1 MVNIV
6 NDPRYQMARLMREQS
21 SSAPPVALNPARS
34 KASIELGRSAVK
46 LATANPTL
54 REQLDAISKGAPAV
68 ENKNVIESVLTS
80 TPGKFVLNG
89 LNALAMPGRAIVYT
103 AREIADAGDG
113 LDETRFSFGDFTKKV
128 SDPTYGFGTAF
139 NPNTGNK
146 WLDRGIGFAGDV
158 LLDPLTYATFG
169 GGKFAGYAGRLDL
182 AQAVLKTT
190 GDARLANRVQRYGR
204 AAIKDKSILDR
215 VGANRHGIYLL
226 GKRTGLGRAQ
236 QGIRIP
242 GTGAIGYA
250 TDNLFTRIRL
260 GGGKAKR
267 YLEKLVT
274 PEDAFNARIALRNGE
289 LGDDAAAAVIA
300 HLTADAPAR
309 MAQGTTLAQENVNLI
324 SRFQAQEALGLEG
337 YAKDIYKYLENPEM
351 LRDAPANIQSAAEYW
366 RAFFTEKE
374 DAVSALLRD
383 VDPLTEFTGRQN
395 YFPMIH
401 SDDARALMNDPSN
414 PHYANLREIYTRDPL
429 EGGGNFKTRTLREG
443 DTWFGHTLT
452 KNDIEGGIQKLNEI
466 ARRPGTG
473 FTGEFFETDI
483 RKVLPKYIEE
493 FSKEIGV
500 LTRHKHLV
508 DNGFWK
514 RADNVMLGENVVDR
528 EAVSVLKSQVKSVQ
542 QELRDAVRQVG
553 KANADLIDAITAKA
567 KQAQKAYD
575 DFNAKGGALGASE
588 ELAGLGKTIDDA
600 LNNSILLTSDTIDSL
615 GKAIGVSKAKL
626 VEIFGGQ
633 IVNGKVVYDAL
644 DGGDGYVID
653 GLLSHM
659 DTLEQDMFRLRT
671 ELFTLDQDLTGAQ
684 LKYLAEK
691 AQKELA
697 LAMQRVKDYETTLN
711 MTLEFGNQLNSAV
724 AKSIAGDGTG
734 DVLRDVSDILTLTG
748 MDDLQAASIVEGA
761 IMRSTGASG
770 DMYKTFAEYTNRPNG
785 LWQRATRSSKLT
797 KERVTKK
804 TLKDFFDDIPRL
816 VSRETSMDETRE
828 MAMFILFRDQ
838 RIYNGRIPKSILRMR
853 EELIDKL
860 MMADSAAAFGKEAA
874 ADLASPGKKTSRR
887 IFETSWNDMITQV
900 LHMEDQ
906 MKSIDSF
913 LERVG
918 TTQGAGQSSVM
929 LDDIVDWDTLDYSE
943 YPFLFDF
950 APENMGNNFAAFR
963 TSMEDPGSVRYVDS
977 VSGAEDLNT
986 PVNRGALESEEITYR
1001 QLVERI
1007 NNTRKRLQQKMDDD
1021 EYGFELYNG
1030 VARRKYSGKQVIA
1043 KHREYYALLRRRNEI
1058 LDMRAAKRDT
1068 LLKERAKIEADVVS
1082 LRNRKKQASLLPAGQ
1097 RAKYWVPEME
1107 ARLKQ
1112 SEAILRKPIKM
1123 EGVENEFSFAQLGP
1137 AIEREYAE
1145 VTAKIK
1151 EIADSNSLTGSEFA
1165 GTVKQVQEELSNA
1178 VVQYTIVSEVV
1189 ARWNSVSEIMSAYG
1203 VTPSQ
1208 SVFGDITKSVGQK
1221 FIPHLEAQRFN
1232 LTRSRM
1238 ALQKLDAV
1246 IAERITTSNGSGKT
1260 VGQMFAEE
1268 VNKLSKEER
1277 ELISSIVGPS
1287 FAGGAD
1293 PREMVRGLTAA
1304 TSKKTGSA
1312 RTAAENEY
1320 VARVIKP
1327 WFDSAFPE
1335 RAAGGK
1341 KAGKGEMIRTLRNM
1355 VSSTSNTLKRA
1366 NQTPWASDADITVVR
1381 NWFEQHLPSS
1391 VIPGSKKYRTA
1402 IQGDLYAVVGSGH
1415 GVFKTKYDTL
1425 TSTIHNIEQL
1435 LAPDLNV
1442 QKFLDNP
1449 LDPQKTP
1456 TLYAKMI
1463 EHRIDILDE
1472 MIGDRRAG
1480 RMVIAETEE
1489 RARSAGQTAETMAAQ
1504 AKALEGRKA
1513 GKITT
1518 EDVSPN
1524 VVKRYKET
1532 KPKVDAYLKLSGAVD
1547 SAKTKVDEI
1556 REQIKP
1562 FASKKRTK
1570 TGLTTAEEKKLGS
1583 LYAQQRKA
1591 KKALDDANKALAG
1604 VKKPTAQEI
1613 EFGSIPED
1621 KFLSRAR
1628 KVLDEYNRKT
1638 SSVNYSRAL
1647 DDQEM
1652 IRVLDALAGYDLSVF
1667 RFGFQGTDGKFATF
1681 ADGKRIVFSKEEW
1694 ESLYVDRIA
1703 GDTVESINAQLTKN
1717 NSEILRLSKL
1727 RNEWG
1732 KKVEQA
1738 ANAPME
1744 LNVERAQFALDNIEN
1759 QLRQARELRD
1769 ELTNR
1774 RVVVDPETQRAA
1786 LEKLRILVHDTVEG
1800 PSVLGGANLKKFLN
1814 YEHPTLET
1822 LLTSSRAQLFTGDDV
1837 WQKLSRAAHDA
1848 EIRYYDIKAEN
1859 RRIRLEDQGSTYR
1872 QIKESDALLEQATA
1886 EYNLTRSELARFEA
1900 SKREQLTAGK
1910 KVVAPS
1916 DDVVKTKTAKRAKEV
1931 KAAAEPIV
1939 KSNIKPKDLAAR
1951 QKVVANNWQS
1961 SDEFKFLQEVSEMEK
1976 NIFVSIH
1983 RYNKQGV
1990 EGMIRERDRLLSILE
2005 NERAAYALAHPLE
2018 DIQAM
2023 VGANGTIANLVREAD
2038 TALMDNT
2045 GRFVAAEGDK
2055 AVEAIDTAGKQIEKL
2070 TADRAKLVEANRGTK
2085 YKTGTQQKIDA
2096 IDKRITELQDEIT
2109 TLGAEVK
2116 KRMDVAPPATRED
2129 VRAYVE
2135 EIRRLANERGPLF
2148 QDIPGVRGR
2157 KIEEAAGNLVNA
2169 VEDAGRRKTLLDSFK
2184 AESEQW
2190 GKTVAQQR
2198 QSVLRVASEK
2208 AQRLETAEGILKA
2221 LRSKEESVLAEMIVT
2236 LGLPTRMGEVVPDFV
2251 REQFWKYLDDQR
2263 ALGAALKQQLDE
2275 ANALV
2280 DLLPEQEVISAL
2292 RKVSGGRASKEVT
2305 QEALRRFKI
2314 WQRENRAV
2322 FEGLASN
2329 PDDPVYKAWAA
2340 AGLAESQFIMNNVRY
2355 HNKLGE
2361 LVVKSQGEWKERVVA
2376 PLAEEWEDAA
2386 RRTGLISASERTGAQ
2401 EGLYGLV
2408 GNREAL
2414 DLISNVARIRQPGVV
2429 DDLSRFMRGY
2439 TGFFRAYATLSPGFH
2454 IRNSISNVFSMFAA
2468 GADVKNMYDGFR
2480 LWRMLDREMARGG
2493 SIESFLASVPAAEK
2507 EFAKAAAGIMY
2518 GLNSGKVSD
2527 ALAGF
2532 ARQEGNVLQDN
2543 FLIRG
2548 SHLAGNKAEGSARF
2562 MLAYD
2567 SLVKGYET
2575 GHAFNRTRRYLIDY
2589 QQKTVLDNMMRDII
2603 PFWTW
2608 MSRNLPL
2615 QVVNRWANP
2624 KPYLI
2629 YMKLQNNLSEE
2640 ETVDNPTPLY
2650 LKQMG
2655 ALGLGGGKFLNVD
2668 LPFSRTDEQIAQ
2680 LGSPREMLSYL
2691 NPGIKTP
2698 LELLT
2703 NTNTF
2708 TGKPFKDEYVP
2719 VGGAFQA
2726 FIPILKATGELQYD
2740 SEGNPVMSRKAMSA
2754 LTNLIPPLGRAE
2766 RLFPTTEGGTS
2777 PGNAF
2782 NSFIGLPITNVGP
2795 EKQDAE
2801 RFRRIAAMQ
2810 ELVNQRKKIE
2820 EAR

>member
-1 MVNIV
+1 
-6 NDPRYQMARLMREQS
+6 
-21 SSAPPVALNPARS
+21 
-34 KASIELGRSAVK
+34 
-46 LATANPTL
+46 
-54 REQLDAISKGAPAV
+54 
-68 ENKNVIESVLTS
+68 
-80 TPGKFVLNG
+80 
-89 LNALAMPGRAIVYT
+89 
-103 AREIADAGDG
+103 
-113 LDETRFSFGDFTKKV
+113 
-128 SDPTYGFGTAF
+128 
-139 NPNTGNK
+139 
-146 WLDRGIGFAGDV
+146 
-158 LLDPLTYATFG
+158 
-169 GGKFAGYAGRLDL
+169 
-182 AQAVLKTT
+182 
-190 GDARLANRVQRYGR
+190 
-204 AAIKDKSILDR
+204 
-215 VGANRHGIYLL
+215 
-226 GKRTGLGRAQ
+226 
-236 QGIRIP
+236 
-242 GTGAIGYA
+242 
-250 TDNLFTRIRL
+250 
-260 GGGKAKR
+260 
-267 YLEKLVT
+267 
-274 PEDAFNARIALRNGE
+274 
-289 LGDDAAAAVIA
+289 
-300 HLTADAPAR
+300 
-309 MAQGTTLAQENVNLI
+309 
-324 SRFQAQEALGLEG
+324 
-337 YAKDIYKYLENPEM
+337 
-351 LRDAPANIQSAAEYW
+351 
-366 RAFFTEKE
+366 
-374 DAVSALLRD
+374 
-383 VDPLTEFTGRQN
+383 
-395 YFPMIH
+395 
-401 SDDARALMNDPSN
+401 
-414 PHYANLREIYTRDPL
+414 
-429 EGGGNFKTRTLREG
+429 
-443 DTWFGHTLT
+443 
-452 KNDIEGGIQKLNEI
+452 
-466 ARRPGTG
+466 
-473 FTGEFFETDI
+473 
-483 RKVLPKYIEE
+483 
-493 FSKEIGV
+493 
-500 LTRHKHLV
+500 
-508 DNGFWK
+508 
-514 RADNVMLGENVVDR
+514 
-528 EAVSVLKSQVKSVQ
+528 
-542 QELRDAVRQVG
+542 
-553 KANADLIDAITAKA
+553 
-567 KQAQKAYD
+567 
-575 DFNAKGGALGASE
+575 
-588 ELAGLGKTIDDA
+588 
-600 LNNSILLTSDTIDSL
+600 
-615 GKAIGVSKAKL
+615 
-626 VEIFGGQ
+626 
-633 IVNGKVVYDAL
+633 
-644 DGGDGYVID
+644 
-653 GLLSHM
+653 
-659 DTLEQDMFRLRT
+659 
-671 ELFTLDQDLTGAQ
+671 
-684 LKYLAEK
+684 
-691 AQKELA
+691 
-697 LAMQRVKDYETTLN
+697 
-711 MTLEFGNQLNSAV
+711 
-724 AKSIAGDGTG
+724 
-734 DVLRDVSDILTLTG
+734 
-748 MDDLQAASIVEGA
+748 
-761 IMRSTGASG
+761 
-770 DMYKTFAEYTNRPNG
+770 
-785 LWQRATRSSKLT
+785 
-797 KERVTKK
+797 
-804 TLKDFFDDIPRL
+804 
-816 VSRETSMDETRE
+816 
-828 MAMFILFRDQ
+828 
-838 RIYNGRIPKSILRMR
+838 
-853 EELIDKL
+853 
-860 MMADSAAAFGKEAA
+860 
-874 ADLASPGKKTSRR
+874 
-887 IFETSWNDMITQV
+887 
-900 LHMEDQ
+900 
-906 MKSIDSF
+906 
-913 LERVG
+913 
-918 TTQGAGQSSVM
+918 
-929 LDDIVDWDTLDYSE
+929 
-943 YPFLFDF
+943 
-950 APENMGNNFAAFR
+950 
-963 TSMEDPGSVRYVDS
+963 
-977 VSGAEDLNT
+977 
-986 PVNRGALESEEITYR
+986 
-1001 QLVERI
+1001 
-1007 NNTRKRLQQKMDDD
+1007 
-1021 EYGFELYNG
+1021 
-1030 VARRKYSGKQVIA
+1030 
-1043 KHREYYALLRRRNEI
+1043 
-1058 LDMRAAKRDT
+1058 
-1068 LLKERAKIEADVVS
+1068 
-1082 LRNRKKQASLLPAGQ
+1082 
-1097 RAKYWVPEME
+1097 
-1107 ARLKQ
+1107 
-1112 SEAILRKPIKM
+1112 
-1123 EGVENEFSFAQLGP
+1123 
-1137 AIEREYAE
+1137 
-1145 VTAKIK
+1145 
-1151 EIADSNSLTGSEFA
+1151 
-1165 GTVKQVQEELSNA
+1165 
-1178 VVQYTIVSEVV
+1178 
-1189 ARWNSVSEIMSAYG
+1189 MSAYG

-1208 SVFGDITKSVGQK
+1208 SVFGDITKAVGNK

-1238 ALQKLDAV
+1238 ALQRLDAV

-1268 VNKLSKEER
+1268 VNKLSREDR
-1277 ELISSIVGPS
+1277 ELIASIVGPS

-1335 RAAGGK
+1335 RAASGK

-1381 NWFEQHLPSS
+1381 NWFEQHLPNS

-1449 LDPQKTP
+1449 LAPQQTP

-1463 EHRIDILDE
+1463 EHRIDLLDE

-1489 RARSAGQTAETMAAQ
+1489 RARSAGQTAETMATQ
-1504 AKALEGRKA
+1504 VKALEGRKV
-1513 GKITT
+1513 GKITP

-1532 KPKVDAYLKLSGAVD
+1532 KPKVDAYLKASEAVD
-1547 SAKTKVDEI
+1547 SAKTKLDGI

-1562 FASKKRTK
+1562 LASKKRTK

-1591 KKALDDANKALAG
+1591 KKAVDDANAALAK

-1621 KFLSRAR
+1621 KFLSKAR
-1628 KVLDEYNRKT
+1628 KTLDEYNRKT

-1667 RFGFQGTDGKFATF
+1667 KFGFKGPDDKYAMF

-1694 ESLYVDRIA
+1694 ESLYVDRVA
-1703 GDTVESINAQLTKN
+1703 GDTVESINVELTRN

-1727 RNEWG
+1727 RNELG

-1744 LNVERAQFALDNIEN
+1744 FNVERAQFALDGVET
-1759 QLRQARELRD
+1759 QLRRAKELRD
-1769 ELTNR
+1769 ELMDR

-1814 YEHPTLET
+1814 YEHPALEDIMANTSFSTLY
-1822 LLTSSRAQLFTGDDV
+1822 GDDV
-1837 WQKLSRAAHDA
+1837 WVRMTTRARDTESAFRNA
-1848 EIRYYDIKAEN
+1848 QAEN
-1859 RRIRLEDQGSTYR
+1859 RRLRFEKKDSTLAELR
-1872 QIKESDALLEQATA
+1872 ASDEILARAKA
-1886 EYNLTRSELARFEA
+1886 EYDIARADLARFEA
-1900 SKREQLTAGK
+1900 SKLQEMSVGK
-1910 KVVAPS
+1910 RTVSPT
-1916 DDVVKTKTAKRAKEV
+1916 DDAVKTKQAKKAKEV
-1931 KAAAEPIV
+1931 KAQVEPLV
-1939 KSNIKPKDLAAR
+1939 KSNIKPKDLAER
-1951 QKVVANNWQS
+1951 QRVVSNNWQS

-1976 NIFVSIH
+1976 NIFVSIY

-1990 EGMIRERDRLLSILE
+1990 EGMIKERDRLLTILE
-2005 NERAAYALAHPLE
+2005 NEKA
-2018 DIQAM
+2018 
-2023 VGANGTIANLVREAD
+2023 ANGTIANLVREAD

-2055 AVEAIDTAGKQIEKL
+2055 AVEAIDTAGKQIERL
-2070 TADRAKLVEANRGTK
+2070 TADRAKLVETNRGTK
-2085 YKTGTQQKIDA
+2085 YKTGTQEKIDA
-2096 IDKRITELQDEIT
+2096 IDAKIGELQDEIT
-2109 TLGAEVK
+2109 KLGAEVK

-2135 EIRRLANERGPLF
+2135 EIRRIANERGPLF

-2157 KIEEAAGNLVNA
+2157 KVEQAANNLVDA
-2169 VEDAGRRKTLLDSFK
+2169 VEDANRRKALVDSVK
-2184 AESEQW
+2184 TETERW
-2190 GKTVAQQR
+2190 GKTVAEQR
-2198 QSVLRVASEK
+2198 QSVLRVATEKSE
-2208 AQRLETAEGILKA
+2208 RLETAENILKA
-2221 LRSKEESVLAEMIVT
+2221 LRSKEESVLAEMVVT
-2236 LGLPTRMGEVVPDFV
+2236 LGLPTRMADVVPEFV
-2251 REQFWKYLDDQR
+2251 REQFWRYLDDQR

-2305 QEALRRFKI
+2305 QEALRRFKM

-2322 FEGLASN
+2322 FDGLASN

-2340 AGLAESQFIMNNVRY
+2340 AGLAESQFIMNNVKY

-2408 GNREAL
+2408 GNKEAL

-2429 DDLSRFMRGY
+2429 DDLSRFLRGY

-2454 IRNSISNVFSMFAA
+2454 VRNSISNVFSMFAA

-2655 ALGLGGGKFLNVD
+2655 ALGLGGGKFLNID

-2726 FIPILKATGELQYD
+2726 FIPFLKATGELQYD

-2810 ELVNQRKKIE
+2810 ELVNQRRKIE
-2820 EAR
+2820 EAQ